1 MLKMEVLKKLYLEDE
16 LEDLDDKELLELN
29 NAVLDGEIL
38 YRFLYDGKKHGY
50 EITNK
55 NDMDLTKYDKKYII
69 PDNYYDII
77 YLPTQI
83 EEIHTPK
90 AMYKGNIV
98 KYYKQ
103 ILIPYISRQVEVV
116 YEDVTYI
123 CNYELKINSIEDM
136 KCKVSIATKED
147 PYNILRRC
155 EHNIGDP
162 RPNGYYLVINY
173 EAIVRCLVFQ
183 YRGDMID
190 IRYDYLVSYDRIYW
204 FMYLIERTT
213 DEDIHPSKFRPD
225 NTILKIGNKPVIRY
239 DIIIREPEED
249 TSNV

>member
-16 LEDLDDKELLELN
+16 LEDLDDKDLLDLK

-38 YRFLYDGKKHGY
+38 FRFLYDGKKHGY
-50 EITNK
+50 DNIWW
-55 NDMDLTKYDKKYII
+55 NDMNLTKYDKKYII
-69 PDNYYDII
+69 PDDYYDII

-83 EEIHTPK
+83 EEIYTPEVR
-90 AMYKGNIV
+90 YKGNKV

-103 ILIPYISRQVEVV
+103 ILVPYISRQVEVV

-147 PYNILRRC
+147 PYNILRRY

-173 EAIVRCLVFQ
+173 EAIVRCLVSQ

-239 DIIIREPEED
+239 DIVIKEPEEN

>member
-1 MLKMEVLKKLYLEDE
+1 MLKMEVLKRLYLEDE
-16 LEDLDDKELLELN
+16 LEDLDDKDLLDLK

-38 YRFLYDGKKHGY
+38 FRFLYDGKKYGY
-50 EITNK
+50 
-55 NDMDLTKYDKKYII
+55 
-69 PDNYYDII
+69 DNIWW
-77 YLPTQI
+77 
-83 EEIHTPK
+83 
-90 AMYKGNIV
+90 N
-98 KYYKQ
+98 
-103 ILIPYISRQVEVV
+103 
-116 YEDVTYI
+116 
-123 CNYELKINSIEDM
+123 DM

-147 PYNILRRC
+147 PYNILRRY

-173 EAIVRCLVFQ
+173 EAIVRCLVSQ

-213 DEDIHPSKFRPD
+213 DEDIHPSKFQPI
-225 NTILKIGNKPVIRY
+225 NNILKIGNKPVIRY
-239 DIIIREPEED
+239 DIVIREPEED

>member
-1 MLKMEVLKKLYLEDE
+1 MLKMEVMKKLYLEDE
-16 LEDLDDKELLELN
+16 LEDLDDKELLELK

-50 EITNK
+50 ELLHKYN
-55 NDMDLTKYDKKYII
+55 MDLTKYNKKYII
-69 PDNYYDII
+69 PDDYYDII
-77 YLPTQI
+77 YLPVNV
-83 EEIHTPK
+83 EELSTLD
-90 AMYKGNIV
+90 AEYKRGKI
-98 KYYKQ
+98 KYYKHT
-103 ILIPYISRQVEVV
+103 LVPYISRQVEVV

-136 KCKVSIATKED
+136 KCKVSIVTKED

-239 DIIIREPEED
+239 DIVIREPEED